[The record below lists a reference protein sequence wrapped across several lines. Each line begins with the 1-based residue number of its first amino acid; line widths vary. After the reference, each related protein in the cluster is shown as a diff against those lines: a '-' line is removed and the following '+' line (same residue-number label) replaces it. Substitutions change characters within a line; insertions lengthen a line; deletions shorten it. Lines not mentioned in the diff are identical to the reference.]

1 MVYISLVYITLKNV
15 DPVYIIVL
23 QKHTLGGF
31 TLGSENN
38 HSEGGSE
45 GFFRFCRECSTY
57 ATKKRVVRIDLMIPT
72 TVNIIKRSSYKYVF
86 E

>member
-31 TLGSENN
+31 TPGSENI
-38 HSEGGSE
+38 HYEGGSE
-45 GFFRFCRECSTY
+45 GFFSLLQGVQYLCNEE
-57 ATKKRVVRIDLMIPT
+57 KG
-72 TVNIIKRSSYKYVF
+72 RSHWFDDPSYG
-86 E
+86 